1 MNERL
6 FPPPWFNNYE
16 SDHSSESSMPFFFF
30 FFPVIEK
37 KKENTLSGMTK
48 HFPST
53 LHLKFRNTPV
63 CRTHFCC
70 LITLATFYYM
80 KLNGWKITDNNVAT
94 PFLFS

>member
-1 MNERL
+1 MKDFFLLLGSITMKVIIHQKAVCR
-6 FPPPWFNNYE
+6 
-16 SDHSSESSMPFFFF
+16 FFF
-30 FFPVIEK
+30 FFPVIEKK